1 VKPFES
7 NQSPANPESQAL
19 LRQEPSE
26 LWLEATDE
34 SALAEAHER
43 MAARMRLLWNSRGL
57 LIRAAILGLLA
68 ATAIAFLIPKRY
80 KSTAKLMP
88 PTDTFG
94 SAGKLAALSSQL
106 GGAAAETAASALGV
120 KTTGALFIGILRS
133 NTVEDDVIQKF
144 NLQQVYHTRYLE
156 DARKALASHT
166 DISEEERSG
175 IISVSVIDE
184 NPARAAG
191 IPQEYINQL
200 NWVVNHLST
209 SSAHRERVFLD
220 HRLEQVKT
228 DLNDA
233 ETQFSQFSSEK
244 GALNI
249 PAQGEAMLTAAA
261 TLQGQLI
268 SAESELEGLRQIFT
282 DNNVRVR
289 EVEARVNELR
299 MALEKIA
306 GKGANEKSSAQ
317 QLYPSMRELPLLGVT
332 YADLMRRTKVEEA
345 VFETLTQQ
353 DELAQ
358 VEEAREIPS
367 VRVLDPA
374 EVPQTKSFPPKV
386 AIIALGTTLAFVS
399 GTLWILASSAWE
411 AVDQKDPRKAVAIE
425 VWAEVHSK
433 LPWNSQN
440 GLSNGGPKH
449 WLRYRFRR
457 RHESSPASEES

>member
-1 VKPFES
+1 VNPIKPDEH
-7 NQSPANPESQAL
+7 PANPESQAL
-19 LRQEPSE
+19 LTQEPTE
-26 LWLEATDE
+26 LWLEAADE
-34 SALAEAHER
+34 GALARARER
-43 MAARMRLLWNSRGL
+43 MAARVRLLLNKRRI
-57 LIRAAILGLLA
+57 LIRGTILGLMA

-106 GGAAAETAASALGV
+106 GGAGAETAASALGV

-144 NLQQVYHTRYLE
+144 NLQHVYHARYLE

-184 NPARAAG
+184 NPARAAS

-209 SSAHRERVFLD
+209 SSAHRERIFLD

-228 DLNDA
+228 DLDDA

-268 SAESELEGLRQIFT
+268 SAEAELEGLRQIFT

-289 EVEARVNELR
+289 EVEARVNKLR
-299 MALEKIA
+299 IALERIA

-332 YADLMRRTKVEEA
+332 YADLLRRTKVEEA

-367 VRVLDPA
+367 VRVLDAPEA
-374 EVPQTKSFPPKV
+374 PQNKSFPPRL
-386 AIIALGTTLAFVS
+386 AIIALGTMLAFAFS
-399 GTLWILASSAWE
+399 TLWILANSAWE
-411 AVDQKDPRKAVAIE
+411 AVDEKDPRKAVAIE

-440 GLSNGGPKH
+440 GSSHGGPKH
-449 WLRYRFRR
+449 WLRHRFRR
-457 RHESSPASEES
+457 RHESDQATEGS